1 MYKTFLST
9 IYFLLSTILL
19 GCATEYNIATQ
30 RKEFIYYDTE
40 KEVRIGKSI
49 TREIEKKYK
58 LLDDPLLIQRVTSI
72 GKRVTKV
79 SDRKDLNY
87 EFYIL
92 DGDETNAF
100 ALPGG
105 FIYCYKGLLERI
117 NSDDEL
123 ACILGHE
130 IAHITAKHAIKKLQ
144 ATVGYTLIRVI
155 TGVTPEATQV
165 REGLDIAFEQILSGF
180 SREDELLADRLG
192 VRYAERA
199 GFSPYSMID
208 FLEKLHRI
216 ELKKPPRPKSYLK
229 THPYIP
235 DRIRIIKEEIGE
247 RIDFTDYINIEER
260 LR

>member
-1 MYKTFLST
+1 MHKAFLST
-9 IYFLLSTILL
+9 IYYLLSTILL

-49 TREIEKKYK
+49 AKEIEKKYK

-72 GKRVTKV
+72 GKRVAAV

-87 EFYIL
+87 EFNIL
-92 DGDETNAF
+92 DGDEANAF

-105 FIYCYKGLLERI
+105 FIYCYKGLLDKVD
-117 NSDDEL
+117 SDDEL
-123 ACILGHE
+123 ACLLGHE

-144 ATVGYTLIRVI
+144 AVVGYTLIRII
-155 TGVTPEATQV
+155 TGVIPETAQMGK
-165 REGLDIAFEQILSGF
+165 GLDVAFEQILSGF

-199 GFSPYSMID
+199 GFSPYNMID

-216 ELKKPPRPKSYLK
+216 ELKKLPRPKSYLK

-235 DRIRIIKEEIGE
+235 DRIRVVKEEIGE
-247 RIDFTDYINIEER
+247 RIDFTDYINIEEKIR
-260 LR
+260 

>member
-1 MYKTFLST
+1 MYKTLLST
-9 IYFLLSTILL
+9 IYLLSTILF
-19 GCATEYNIATQ
+19 GCATEYNITTQ

-49 TREIEKKYK
+49 AKEIEKKYK

-72 GKRVTKV
+72 GKRVAEV
-79 SDRKDLNY
+79 CDRRDLDY
-87 EFYIL
+87 EFHIL
-92 DGDETNAF
+92 DKDEINAF

-105 FIYCYKGLLERI
+105 FIYCYKGLFEKI
-117 NSDDEL
+117 DSDDEL
-123 ACILGHE
+123 ACLLGHE

-144 ATVGYTLIRVI
+144 AVVGYTLIRVI
-155 TGVTPEATQV
+155 TGVIPETAQV
-165 REGLDIAFEQILSGF
+165 GKGLDIAFEQILSGF
-180 SREDELLADRLG
+180 SREDELFADRLG
-192 VRYAERA
+192 VRYAKKA
-199 GFSPYSMID
+199 GYSPYSMID
-208 FLEKLHRI
+208 FLERLHRI

-235 DRIRIIKEEIGE
+235 DRIRTVKEEIGE